1 VENGEGLVDLHVEGW
16 RVLQQAD
23 ELIVLHLQKHARN
36 LPGKVRI
43 LSKWGIGQGSKS
55 GSSNQNSLVYPHVDN
70 FANKL
75 LLILRKRI
83 DNMRH

>member
-1 VENGEGLVDLHVEGW
+1 MEDREGLVDLHVEGW

-36 LPGKVRI
+36 LAGEVRI
-43 LSKWGIGQGSKS
+43 LSKWGIGQLSKS
-55 GSSNQNSLVYPHVDN
+55 RNGNHNSLVYPHVDN

-75 LLILRKRI
+75 LLILWRGI